1 MPYFVV
7 AEPHGVIRQ
16 VSHCDDEVWA
26 MLQLMAD
33 PFRGG
38 LAVQIPP
45 PPADLPAYQAAHYV
59 ADGVVLERT
68 EMAPTVSSTSIAADG
83 VAVATIA
90 GLPIPCTI
98 AVSGPVPHPATEL
111 TEDAVDFTADVA
123 GDYTISIT
131 ATAFLP
137 WSVVIHAT

>member
-38 LAVQIPP
+38 LAVAIPP
-45 PPADLPAYQAAHYV
+45 PPADLTAYQATHYV
-59 ADGVVLERT
+59 ADGVVVERT
-68 EMAPTVSSTSIAADG
+68 EMAPNVSTTSIAADG
-83 VAVATIA
+83 IAVATIA
-90 GLPIPCTI
+90 GLPNPCTL
-98 AVSGPVPHPATEL
+98 VVTGPLAQAATEI
-111 TEDAVDFTADVA
+111 TDGAVEFTADVA
-123 GDYTISIT
+123 GDYTLSIT